1 MDTVRII
8 EINVEGKPIW
18 ITSLGTYMDNRNEFI
33 ETLCHAHGE
42 FDLKF
47 VDWNEDWKP
56 MFKDLSYS
64 REKLF
69 EIVWKQAKK
78 RS

>member
-1 MDTVRII
+1 MDAVRII
-8 EINVEGKPIW
+8 EINIDGKPLW
-18 ITSLGTYMDNRNEFI
+18 ITSLGTYMDNQNDFI

-47 VDWNEDWKP
+47 IDWNGEWSS
-56 MFKDLSYS
+56 MFKDPSYS
-64 REKLF
+64 KEQLF
-69 EIVWKQAKK
+69 EMLWKYAKK

>member
-1 MDTVRII
+1 MDTVRIV

-18 ITSLGTYMDNRNEFI
+18 ITSLGTYMDNRNDFI

-42 FDLKF
+42 FDLKY
-47 VDWNEDWKP
+47 VDWNEDWKTL
-56 MFKDLSYS
+56 FKNGYT
-64 REKLF
+64 REAAF
-69 EIVWKQAKK
+69 EIIWKQAKK

>member
-1 MDTVRII
+1 MDAVRII
-8 EINVEGKPIW
+8 EINIDGKSLW

-56 MFKDLSYS
+56 MFEDLSYS

-69 EIVWKQAKK
+69 EMIWKQAKK